1 MCFLHIK
8 PFFLLVDIQHT
19 QCPQC
24 DPPTHPTTYL
34 THPPIREP
42 TIHNSYT
49 HHQPMHEPPCVYNN
63 RTAVQNRAAE
73 THPLTTHKPTMTLNC
88 AYNSTAV
95 QPYSRKKK
103 KKKEAESGVWT
114 HALLVNRWAKIK
126 YSDQWLFAVSGRPN
140 LKTPRSP
147 SLIATAVL
155 SPGIPTT
162 AAWVGLGA
170 VARSRGI
177 GWRPGAAGVE
187 KTYLNPIK
195 LKIPMT
201 LTMLTTQA
209 YWTLKDK

>member
-1 MCFLHIK
+1 MIDWHVLYSFSNPNRVNTPTFPMHDDITSYNTTNQTHPTHLPPSLGRNIVCVLCVLHIK

-103 KKKEAESGVWT
+103 KKKEAESGV
-114 HALLVNRWAKIK
+114 
-126 YSDQWLFAVSGRPN
+126 
-140 LKTPRSP
+140 
-147 SLIATAVL
+147 
-155 SPGIPTT
+155 
-162 AAWVGLGA
+162 
-170 VARSRGI
+170 
-177 GWRPGAAGVE
+177 
-187 KTYLNPIK
+187 
-195 LKIPMT
+195 
-201 LTMLTTQA
+201 
-209 YWTLKDK
+209 

>member
-1 MCFLHIK
+1 MIFGTCLHYWYYFNINIWYVVYFYDYIPSPLCVLHIK

-103 KKKEAESGVWT
+103 KKKEAESGV
-114 HALLVNRWAKIK
+114 
-126 YSDQWLFAVSGRPN
+126 
-140 LKTPRSP
+140 
-147 SLIATAVL
+147 
-155 SPGIPTT
+155 
-162 AAWVGLGA
+162 
-170 VARSRGI
+170 
-177 GWRPGAAGVE
+177 
-187 KTYLNPIK
+187 
-195 LKIPMT
+195 
-201 LTMLTTQA
+201 
-209 YWTLKDK
+209 